1 MLSQKTIEFQQS
13 LSLEIIRLQSRLLT
27 IIINNMQNPKVCID
41 LSNKIDEIIV
51 LLAQH
56 SLHSEPSESHY
67 ISELKEFNW
76 SLLENLED
84 YCQKKIQISIW

>member
-13 LSLEIIRLQSRLLT
+13 LSLELIGLQSRLIT
-27 IIINNMQNPKVCID
+27 ILISNMQNPKVCID

-56 SLHSEPSESHY
+56 SLHSEPPESHY

-76 SLLENLED
+76 SLLESLEE
-84 YCQKKIQISIW
+84 YCLKELQISIW